1 MIKKLFISL
10 SLITIGG
17 LSLLFIRIKNKPT
30 TIYPFPYFVD
40 SAQYKSPDLKE
51 ISSSDI
57 LIVGDRL
64 GVNLDK
70 YIPAINETLSKNL
83 RNQLKIYNWSS
94 KSEGLHRTLKKLRLL
109 KKLPPIVIYSGAS
122 EEFYEERLLTA
133 DKSTHD
139 YNMKMFKDDRFS
151 SLLMAL
157 PDVSKVLYKKPIKYF
172 YLKQNILPFP
182 KASSAV
188 VSQTRAELIYNYF
201 SIQLDTLATIS
212 REKGS
217 TFIYITAPVN
227 LEIPPRIVCDN
238 AVSSTII
245 TEQSD
250 IKKLIDSGQSK
261 EASARL
267 KKLLSQSIGNAQ
279 TYYLLGVAQLNQGLL
294 KEAKENLSMAATYD
308 CGNWRSNAIFNKL
321 INRNAKKNGIK
332 VIDFSEIVTRG
343 LGRNI
348 TFEDEYYPQSIYY
361 NKLQKELIL
370 TIKSI
375 LKI

>member
-1 MIKKLFISL
+1 MIKKL
-10 SLITIGG
+10 LILLTFVAIGVS
-17 LSLLFIRIKNKPT
+17 SLLFIRFKNKPT
-30 TIYPFPYFVD
+30 SIYPFPYFVD
-40 SAQYKSPDLKE
+40 ATQYKSPELKE

-70 YIPAINETLSKNL
+70 YIPEMNEELSKNL
-83 RNQLKIYNWSS
+83 RNQLKIYNWST
-94 KSEGLHRTLKKLRLL
+94 KGEGLHRTLKKLKML
-109 KKLPPIVIYSGAS
+109 KKLPPIVIYAGGS

-133 DKSTHD
+133 DKEIHD
-139 YNMKMFKDDRFS
+139 YNMKVFRDDRYS
-151 SLLMAL
+151 SLLMTF
-157 PDVSKVLYKKPIKYF
+157 PDISKILYKKPIKYF
-172 YLKQNILPFP
+172 YLNQMIVPFP
-182 KASSAV
+182 KASSAA

-201 SIQLDTLATIS
+201 SIQLDTLATLS

-238 AVSSTII
+238 AVSNTII

-250 IKKLIDSGQSK
+250 IKKLIESGQSK
-261 EASARL
+261 EATARL

-279 TYYLLGVAQLNQGLL
+279 TYYLLGKAQLNQGLL
-294 KEAKENLSMAATYD
+294 KDAKENLSMAATYD
-308 CGNWRSNAIFNKL
+308 CGNWRSNSIFNKL
-321 INRNAKKNGIK
+321 IIKNAKKNGIK
-332 VIDFSEIVTRG
+332 SIDFSEIVTRG

-361 NKLQKELIL
+361 NKLQKELML

-375 LKI
+375 FKI